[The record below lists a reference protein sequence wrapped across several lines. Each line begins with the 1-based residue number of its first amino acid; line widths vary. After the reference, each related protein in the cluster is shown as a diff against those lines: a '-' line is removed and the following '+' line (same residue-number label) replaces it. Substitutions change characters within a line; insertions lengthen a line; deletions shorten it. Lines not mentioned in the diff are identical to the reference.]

1 MTQNESEKPQKA
13 QKQILHFFFQKK
25 IFLPMYQEMIEKR
38 TKMSRKRH
46 NTAKMVKNAI
56 FNAFFQ
62 GSPSTTVVTRNLFR
76 LERILPNK

>member
-1 MTQNESEKPQKA
+1 
-13 QKQILHFFFQKK
+13 
-25 IFLPMYQEMIEKR
+25 MYQEMIEKR

-62 GSPSTTVVTRNLFR
+62 GSPPTTVV
-76 LERILPNK
+76 EIW